1 MESLKEKLPMIIAV
15 IIVLVLMV
23 SAVYLLFIQKK
34 DYYTRIDN
42 TKIEQVSNTDD
53 MKYQYTLTVYDEGGK
68 TKEISFKTSREL
80 TEGAYLK
87 LEVMSIRGVVSWEEV
102 QETELPD
109 KVKTEINQ

>member
-1 MESLKEKLPMIIAV
+1 
-15 IIVLVLMV
+15 
-23 SAVYLLFIQKK
+23 
-34 DYYTRIDN
+34 
-42 TKIEQVSNTDD
+42 
-53 MKYQYTLTVYDEGGK
+53 MKYQYTLTAYDEGGK

>member
-42 TKIEQVSNTDD
+42 TKIE
-53 MKYQYTLTVYDEGGK
+53 
-68 TKEISFKTSREL
+68 
-80 TEGAYLK
+80 
-87 LEVMSIRGVVSWEEV
+87 
-102 QETELPD
+102 
-109 KVKTEINQ
+109 